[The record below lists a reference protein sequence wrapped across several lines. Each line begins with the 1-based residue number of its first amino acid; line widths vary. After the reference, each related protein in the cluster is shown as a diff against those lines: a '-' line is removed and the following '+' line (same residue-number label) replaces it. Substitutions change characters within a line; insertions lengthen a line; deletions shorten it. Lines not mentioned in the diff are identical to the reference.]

1 MCCYLVP
8 LAQCHIG
15 SAWRVKLALV
25 ISRSV
30 GHSYLLCTC
39 CMPGPALGA
48 RNEKNGNSAPG
59 ANTSTDTCPPWC
71 SQAILFLR
79 HRWPLIA
86 GCHTYRPLM
95 RSPQKGEGGCLDFQ
109 NHSLLCFF

>member
-48 RNEKNGNSAPG
+48 RNEKNGNPAPG

-71 SQAILFLR
+71 SQAILFFPPSQMASYCWLSNIQA
-79 HRWPLIA
+79 PNEV
-86 GCHTYRPLM
+86 TP
-95 RSPQKGEGGCLDFQ
+95 EG
-109 NHSLLCFF
+109 